1 MSSSSLKAFLVLIIT
16 LGVVGLEIVLFEP
29 YYRDNRE
36 STSSDTRIEEEGNN
50 TTEEQP
56 SNNELDVSEIIDE
69 PNGIYNEDATNTT
82 LYRVLY
88 VIDGD
93 TIKIDYYGVA
103 TSVRLVGVNT
113 PETVDPRKT
122 VECFGI
128 EASNY
133 LKSVLSGKYVKLE
146 RDYSQSDRDV
156 YDRLL
161 RYVYLNDEDVGY
173 KIIRNGYGQEYTYYV
188 PHKKMNLYKMAQKEA
203 EENER
208 GLWSP
213 TACF

>member
-1 MSSSSLKAFLVLIIT
+1 MSSSSFKAFVVLLIT
-16 LGVVGLEIVLFEP
+16 LAVIGLEVVLFGP
-29 YYRDNRE
+29 YYRNDRG
-36 STSSDTRIEEEGNN
+36 STSSDTHIEEKNNN
-50 TTEEQP
+50 TIEEQP
-56 SNNELDVSEIIDE
+56 ADNESNTSEVIDE
-69 PNGIYNEDATNTT
+69 SKGIYNEDAANTT
-82 LYRVLY
+82 VYRVLY

-133 LKSVLSGKYVKLE
+133 LKSVLNGKYVKLE
-146 RDYSQSDRDV
+146 RDYTQSDRDV

-203 EENER
+203 EENKR